1 MNELDDLD
9 KLTFILDQGARW
21 TRQPQ
26 SQVEPEQEAFYKTT
40 GFQMAELSRKLK
52 AEFLPAKY
60 LDLPTDSGFWASG
73 VQILEAY
80 GITPG
85 RL

>member
-1 MNELDDLD
+1 
-9 KLTFILDQGARW
+9 
-21 TRQPQ
+21 
-26 SQVEPEQEAFYKTT
+26 
-40 GFQMAELSRKLK
+40 MAELSRKLK